1 MKIVLMGDSI
11 TDMERSRE
19 DLRVTSYGFGY
30 GFFLQG
36 ELSKKYPHEHTVYNK
51 GISGN
56 RTVDLY
62 ARIKQDCWN
71 YQPDLLSILIGV
83 NDLWHDVEWNNGVEI
98 ERFDRIYRMYIED
111 TKKVLPNVK
120 LMLLEPSLLKY
131 GVTEEK
137 WEEFVKIKEYAN
149 VVKKIAEDYGAVFVP
164 LQEKFEE
171 LAKEH
176 EAGYYLY
183 DGVHPSVAG
192 ARVIADAWLEAF
204 ESVIASETKQSR

>member
-1 MKIVLMGDSI
+1 MRIVLMGDSI
-11 TDMERSRE
+11 TDMERDRT
-19 DLRVTSYGFGY
+19 DNKVTSYGFGY

-36 ELSKKYPHEHTVYNK
+36 YLSEKYPQEHTIYNK

-83 NDLWHDVEWNNGVEI
+83 NDLWHDIEWNNGVEI
-98 ERFDRIYRMYIED
+98 DRFERIYRMYIED

-120 LMLLEPSLLKY
+120 LMILEPSLLKY
-131 GVTEEK
+131 GATEAK
-137 WEEFVKIKEYAN
+137 WDEFVKIKDYAK
-149 VVKKIAEDYGAVFVP
+149 VVKKIAEDYNAVFVP
-164 LQEKFEE
+164 LQERLEK
-171 LAKEH
+171 LAEKNTPQ
-176 EAGYYLY
+176 YYLY

-192 ARVIADAWLEAF
+192 AKVIADAWIEVF
-204 ESVIASETKQSR
+204 EKMKKD